1 MQVSEKCGIVERNG
15 PNRLRC
21 LSLWG
26 LLDMS
31 GLGHTYTKIRKKVIM
46 RYMRKTIT
54 MPSWKKLGF
63 GSSGFNR
70 ATAGEW
76 SKGEIMIIRNGSAS
90 KLSLKPRRSHVYAAV
105 CYTSTS
111 TNPQPEWSWK
121 LLANRRMTKHQTKA
135 SNHVHHQVLQ
145 ARSENEHCV
154 VLPGQQSSA
163 SPRADFC
170 GRWKLRKCV

>member
-1 MQVSEKCGIVERNG
+1 MSLTYNTQMKSNVQWLIDSARLVQVSEKCGIVERNG

-21 LSLWG
+21 LCLWG

-31 GLGHTYTKIRKKVIM
+31 RLGHTYTKIRKKVIM

-70 ATAGEW
+70 VTAGEL

-90 KLSLKPRRSHVYAAV
+90 KLSLKPRRSHVHAAV
-105 CYTSTS
+105 CYTSTGTS
-111 TNPQPEWSWK
+111 LQAEWSWK
-121 LLANRRMTKHQTKA
+121 LLGNDQT
-135 SNHVHHQVLQ
+135 SNE
-145 ARSENEHCV
+145 R
-154 VLPGQQSSA
+154 
-163 SPRADFC
+163 F
-170 GRWKLRKCV
+170 